1 MQLSEHNFST
11 YLFAPQTYGFVKKK
25 KKNEEVMQ
33 FLLYFQILS
42 EFDWLLTIT
51 VIKNNFI
58 FILFVQF
65 SNNVKIENN
74 SKKETRRKRQNLE

>member
-1 MQLSEHNFST
+1 
-11 YLFAPQTYGFVKKK
+11 
-25 KKNEEVMQ
+25 MQ